1 MADTDREEWHVK
13 VNVQEAASVLGC
25 GKLMMCIVVSIP
37 PIVLSEFFLETTQNG
52 NRVDG
57 FVMDWS
63 KKKGKIYRMKIGL
76 WNYSL
81 NIQI

>member
-37 PIVLSEFFLETTQNG
+37 PILSCLNSFWKRPKMETVLMALK
-52 NRVDG
+52 R
-57 FVMDWS
+57 
-63 KKKGKIYRMKIGL
+63 IGARRRER
-76 WNYSL
+76 YTE
-81 NIQI
+81 